1 MGSDSQSIKAPQMQH
16 LVYSELT
23 LPPGPPLRPHTAATI
38 NNNDDDVDPE
48 SQLLVGRR
56 AGKKWAVANRAWHL
70 VSSPRSCTEHPIDA
84 SNINQQHVSI
94 PSAVIE
100 GGDFGDSGNAK
111 HPFSTTPWTSRSWV
125 ADMRPG
131 IITGSASITS
141 GSWEMQDSGHASNLS
156 WLRLQRF
163 LRPLYYSARS

>member
-1 MGSDSQSIKAPQMQH
+1 MQH
-16 LVYSELT
+16 ILYSELT
-23 LPPGPPLRPHTAATI
+23 LPPGPPLRTYTAATT
-38 NNNDDDVDPE
+38 NNDDDDVDPE

-100 GGDFGDSGNAK
+100 GGGFWGLGK
-111 HPFSTTPWTSRSWV
+111 C
-125 ADMRPG
+125 
-131 IITGSASITS
+131 
-141 GSWEMQDSGHASNLS
+141 
-156 WLRLQRF
+156 
-163 LRPLYYSARS
+163 